1 MLGEPQP
8 TQGDVHFKVAGFP
21 VRVSP
26 FFWVVSL
33 LLGLSAFDGEPIG
46 TVLSV
51 AVVFVSILVHELGH
65 AVVQQKFG
73 GRPKIVLHGFGGL
86 AICGDCDRSPR
97 SQILISLAGPAA
109 GFLLAGLTAL
119 VVAASSGYL
128 GFMPVWAETLPP
140 RALELYQE
148 GELTGSNLLLGDVL
162 FRKYDVPAINI
173 IIRMFLWINI
183 IWGLVNLL
191 PIYPLDGGQVARELF
206 TLGGD
211 PRQGIV
217 WSLQLSL
224 VVAVAVA
231 VLGGIKTRDIYLT
244 IMFGFLA
251 YNNWQTL
258 QAYLGRGPGP
268 QWR

>member
-8 TQGDVHFKVAGFP
+8 TQADVHFRVAGFP

-33 LLGLSAFDGEPIG
+33 LLGLSAFDGEPVG

-51 AVVFVSILVHELGH
+51 AVVFVSILVHEIGH
-65 AVVQQKFG
+65 ALVQQKFG

-109 GFLLAGLTAL
+109 GFVLALLTAML
-119 VVAASSGYL
+119 VAVTSGYL
-128 GFMPVWAETLPP
+128 GFVPAWEDTLPA
-140 RALELYQE
+140 RASELSLQE
-148 GELTGSNLLLGDVL
+148 QLTGSNVLVGDLL
-162 FRKYDVPAINI
+162 FRKYDVPFINI
-173 IIRMFLWINI
+173 MIRMFLWINI
-183 IWGLVNLL
+183 VWGLVNLL

-206 TLGGD
+206 TMGRD
-211 PRQGIV
+211 PRQGII
-217 WSLQLSL
+217 WSLQLSM
-224 VVAVAVA
+224 VVAGAVA
-231 VLGGIKTRDIYLT
+231 VLGGIRTRDIYLA

-268 QWR
+268 RWR